1 MEIGDWRLEINGP
14 AISNLQSLISN
25 STGGF
30 VPAIL
35 VVDIGNTHIKLGA
48 YRDEELVSTWSIS
61 TRVDGTPDEYAVL
74 LRSLLRQKGANGLVF
89 DGCAIASSVP
99 PLISTFD
106 ELCQRHLHLEPV
118 IVGPGVK
125 TGLNVRI
132 DSPREAGADRIANA
146 VAAKKLYGAPALVI
160 DMDATATLFD
170 AVNAEG
176 DYVGSSIAPGLTIA
190 ADALFSHTA
199 QLPRVEIVPPA
210 SKSAIGKNSVSAVQ
224 AGLVYGH
231 VALIEGM
238 VARIKKELGARAR
251 VIGTGELV
259 SLITSETKAIDLV
272 DDCLTLKGLKLI
284 YEMNR

>member
-1 MEIGDWRLEINGP
+1 MPG
-14 AISNLQSLISN
+14 
-25 STGGF
+25 
-30 VPAIL
+30 IL
-35 VVDIGNTHIKLGA
+35 VFDIGNTHIGLGA
-48 YRDEELVSTWSIS
+48 YRDDELVSTWRIS
-61 TRVDGTPDEYAVL
+61 TRVEGTPDEYAAL
-74 LRSLLRQKGANGLVF
+74 LRSLLKQKGANGLDF
-89 DGCAIASSVP
+89 DGAAIASSVP

-146 VAAKKLYGAPALVI
+146 VAAKKLYGAPTLVI
-160 DMDATATLFD
+160 EVNVTATLFD

-176 DYVGSSIAPGLTIA
+176 DYIGSTIAPGLAIA

-199 QLPRVEIVPPA
+199 QLPRVEIAPPA
-210 SKSAIGKNSVSAVQ
+210 SKSAIGKNSVSAIQ
-224 AGLVYGH
+224 AGLVYGY

-251 VIGTGELV
+251 VIGTGEMV
-259 SLITSETKAIDLV
+259 GLIASETNVFDQV
-272 DDCLTLKGLKLI
+272 DDYLTLKGLKLI
-284 YEMNR
+284 YEMNRP